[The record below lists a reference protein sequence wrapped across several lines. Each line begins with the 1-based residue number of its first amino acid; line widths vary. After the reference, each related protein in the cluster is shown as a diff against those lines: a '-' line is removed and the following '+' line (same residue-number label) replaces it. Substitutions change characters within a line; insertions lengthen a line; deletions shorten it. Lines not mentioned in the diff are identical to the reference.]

1 MGKYVAYNIMY
12 HKGKAVGRRYRT
24 EVGRKGETKTALKK
38 RTMRENRRW
47 NRVAGKGKYR
57 AKFASIGRV
66 KR

>member
-1 MGKYVAYNIMY
+1 MKYAAYNIMY

-24 EVGRKGETKTALKK
+24 EVGRRGETRAALKR
-38 RTMRENRRW
+38 RTIRENRRW

-57 AKFASIGRV
+57 AKFASIKKV